1 MSSTAE
7 IDRAAADAI
16 EGGVDRA
23 RASRRRERPSA
34 TASDHGEQRLVWDL
48 PVRVFHWTLVLSVI
62 VAYVTHLLGVAY
74 FKYHVWS
81 GYTVLVLVA
90 FRLVWGVVGTRHARF
105 WNFVRS
111 PVATWRYTREL
122 LRGRERHF
130 AGHNPLGA
138 IMVIVLLLTLL
149 AQAALGLFG
158 NDEIFNVGP
167 LYGYVSNEL
176 SVVLTS
182 WHRQLFYWIAGAI
195 GLHVLAVF
203 IHLFIKRERLVR
215 AMITGRKPKQHLSDF
230 DGIHTSRV
238 GRAVAIVVALALLLG
253 WVVSS
258 APIPVTDISY

>member
-16 EGGVDRA
+16 ESSVAKADL
-23 RASRRRERPSA
+23 SKRRRDGAEVVA
-34 TASDHGEQRLVWDL
+34 HAGDQRLVWDL
-48 PVRVFHWTLVLSVI
+48 PVRIFHWSLVLSVI
-62 VAYVTHLLGVAY
+62 VAYATHWLGVAY

-81 GYTVLVLVA
+81 GYAVLVLVS
-90 FRLVWGVVGTRHARF
+90 FRLLWGLVGTRHARF
-105 WNFVRS
+105 WNFVRN
-111 PVATWRYTREL
+111 PLATWRYARDL

-138 IMVIVLLLTLL
+138 LMVIVLLLTLFV
-149 AQAALGLFG
+149 QAALGLFG

-167 LYGYVSNEL
+167 LYGYISNEL

-195 GLHVLAVF
+195 GLHVLAVVA
-203 IHLFIKRERLVR
+203 HVVIKRERLVR
-215 AMITGRKPKQHLSDF
+215 AMITGRKPKQQLAEF
-230 DGIHTSRV
+230 DGIHTSRS
-238 GRAVAIVVALALLLG
+238 GRALVIVIALAALLA
-253 WVVSS
+253 WVISS